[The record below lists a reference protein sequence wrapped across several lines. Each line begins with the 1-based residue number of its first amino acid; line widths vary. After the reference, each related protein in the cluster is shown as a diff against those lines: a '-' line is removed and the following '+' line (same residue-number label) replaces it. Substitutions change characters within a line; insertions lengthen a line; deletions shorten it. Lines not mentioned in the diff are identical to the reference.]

1 MVYSED
7 EIFDYVEKNLPKEK
21 LEEMKKII
29 DANAE
34 LREEVLKIE
43 NGIAIGMKLVQ
54 YEADNSNLNFDAV
67 REKAE
72 QKLQELNKNQ
82 TNKNNF
88 KKKNNIISI
97 LKQKKY
103 FNFKLPQISA
113 VAASLAMAYFAVN
126 SFIRTP
132 MQYVWVAEYA
142 AVRSSTEEEKKPYKW
157 NVKEL
162 GLNLR
167 LYTSKNPD
175 ISLENNDKVFLDKY
189 LFLKIN
195 SELDDAKVQINNKA
209 VSVIKKGRND
219 HDPIIAPTNSIGV
232 QNIFIEVLGEKL
244 IFTYEVVAK

>member
-1 MVYSED
+1 
-7 EIFDYVEKNLPKEK
+7 
-21 LEEMKKII
+21 
-29 DANAE
+29 
-34 LREEVLKIE
+34 
-43 NGIAIGMKLVQ
+43 
-54 YEADNSNLNFDAV
+54 
-67 REKAE
+67 
-72 QKLQELNKNQ
+72 
-82 TNKNNF
+82 
-88 KKKNNIISI
+88 
-97 LKQKKY
+97 
-103 FNFKLPQISA
+103 
-113 VAASLAMAYFAVN
+113 
-126 SFIRTP
+126 

-167 LYTSKNPD
+167 LYTIKNPD
-175 ISLENNDKVFLDKY
+175 ISLENNDKVLLDNY

-195 SELDDAKVQINNKA
+195 SELGDAKVQINNKA